1 MISMLLPLD
10 TALTKSLTCD
20 ILDNNKEKY
29 YGKSED
35 IKIIYWRRCNR

>member
-1 MISMLLPLD
+1 MISMLLQLD

-20 ILDNNKEKY
+20 ILDNYKEKY

-35 IKIIYWRRCNR
+35 IKTIYWRGRNR

>member
-1 MISMLLPLD
+1 MLLPLD